1 MSGSSTDEDDAD
13 GDLDLDYP
21 ISQVPY
27 RYIISYFGQYAI
39 TVNYSIGQ
47 KKASATKICAVLWR
61 FVEQLLLDKF
71 NQFLF

>member
-47 KKASATKICAVLWR
+47 KKSVSC
-61 FVEQLLLDKF
+61 
-71 NQFLF
+71 

>member
-47 KKASATKICAVLWR
+47 KKASATKICAVL
-61 FVEQLLLDKF
+61 
-71 NQFLF
+71 